1 MLNAKGTLFA
11 STPARSCIAE
21 NAGIC
26 IQTVPVF
33 ANTDAS
39 AVVARNVVDQ
49 AFASTG
55 ERGIAALRAYNSI
68 RL

>member
-1 MLNAKGTLFA
+1 MLNAVGNLFA
-11 STPARSCIAE
+11 STPVRSCIAE

-26 IQTVPVF
+26 IRTVPVF

-39 AVVARNVVDQ
+39 AVAARIVVDQ

-55 ERGIAALRAYNSI
+55 ERSIAALCA
-68 RL
+68 